1 MPVRVYPRPYYVFR
15 PRFWLGFGIYIG
27 FPVPY
32 PVVYGYPAYV
42 YSGGNVL
49 AQPLE
54 PMMYGGISFTVT
66 PGDAAVFVD
75 GVYVGLASDFSPTH
89 QPLTLTPGPHH
100 VELQAPDTVPLAFDV
115 DVVAGQVL
123 PFSGV
128 LQPQ

>member
-1 MPVRVYPRPYYVFR
+1 MFR